1 MSKKLHKYAETLY
14 HLINF
19 RLSQFMQSRSM
30 LKMDYDTFMIVSCI
44 GAHALKNNIKA
55 IDDWE
60 SVWEITRSKNFDK
73 FYNKKKLT
81 IFALANLIGLPTE
94 TVRRK
99 IEILKKK
106 KLISNNGKLGL
117 MPTDKIEELM
127 KPFALNEVD
136 ALSNFLKSLDKHG
149 SLDALL
155 DKQHKTLG

>member
-1 MSKKLHKYAETLY
+1 MSKKFHKYAETLY

-19 RLSQFMQSRSM
+19 RLSQYKQSKSM

-44 GAHALKNNIKA
+44 GAHALKTKINTK
-55 IDDWE
+55 DDWE
-60 SVWEITRSKNFDK
+60 SVWEITRTKNLNK

-81 IFALANLIGLPTE
+81 IFALANLIGIPTE

-106 KLISNNGKLGL
+106 KLISNNSKFGL
-117 MPTDKIEELM
+117 VPTEKIEELM
-127 KPFALNEVD
+127 KPFALIEVD
-136 ALSNFLKSLDKHG
+136 ELSSFLRSLDKRG

-155 DKQHKTLG
+155 DNQYKTLG

>member
-19 RLSQFMQSRSM
+19 RLSQFIQSRSM

-60 SVWEITRSKNFDK
+60 SVWEITRSKNLDK

-117 MPTDKIEELM
+117 MPTEKIEELM

-136 ALSNFLKSLDKHG
+136 ELSNFLRSLDKHG

-155 DKQHKTLG
+155 DKKYKTLG

>member
-19 RLSQFMQSRSM
+19 RLSQFIQSRSM

-44 GAHALKNNIKA
+44 GAHALKANIKA
-55 IDDWE
+55 KDDWE
-60 SVWEITRSKNFDK
+60 SVWEITRAKNLDK

-136 ALSNFLKSLDKHG
+136 ELSNFLRFLDKHG

-155 DKQHKTLG
+155 DKKYKTLG

>member
-19 RLSQFMQSRSM
+19 RLSQFKQSRSM

-55 IDDWE
+55 KDDWE
-60 SVWEITRSKNFDK
+60 SVWEITRTKNLDK

-106 KLISNNGKLGL
+106 KLISNNGKFGL
-117 MPTDKIEELM
+117 LPTEKIEELM
-127 KPFALNEVD
+127 RPFALNEVD
-136 ALSNFLKSLDKHG
+136 ELSNFLRSLDKHG

-155 DKQHKTLG
+155 DKKYKTLG

>member
-19 RLSQFMQSRSM
+19 RLSQFKQSRSM
-30 LKMDYDTFMIVSCI
+30 LKMDYESFIIVSCI
-44 GAHALKNNIKA
+44 GAHALKTKIETT
-55 IDDWE
+55 DDWE
-60 SVWEITRSKNFDK
+60 SVWEITRAKNLDK

-99 IEILKKK
+99 TEILKKK
-106 KLISNNGKLGL
+106 KLISNNARVGL
-117 MPTDKIEELM
+117 VPTEKIEELM

-136 ALSNFLKSLDKHG
+136 ELSSFLRSLDKHG

-155 DKQHKTLG
+155 DKKFKP

>member
-1 MSKKLHKYAETLY
+1 MSKKFHKYAETLY

-19 RLSQFMQSRSM
+19 RLSQYKQSKSM

-81 IFALANLIGLPTE
+81 IFALANLIGIPTE

-106 KLISNNGKLGL
+106 KLIRNNGKLGL

>member
-1 MSKKLHKYAETLY
+1 MTGNQFGKLQEQKI
-14 HLINF
+14 LINF
-19 RLSQFMQSRSM
+19 
-30 LKMDYDTFMIVSCI
+30 I
-44 GAHALKNNIKA
+44 IKK
-55 IDDWE
+55 
-60 SVWEITRSKNFDK
+60 R
-73 FYNKKKLT
+73 LT

-117 MPTDKIEELM
+117 MPTEKIEELM

-136 ALSNFLKSLDKHG
+136 ELSNFLRSLDKHG

-155 DKQHKTLG
+155 EKQYKTQDSQKLDSFGLNNYPFWVFNYLI

>member
-19 RLSQFMQSRSM
+19 RLSQFTQSRSM

-60 SVWEITRSKNFDK
+60 SVWEITRSKNLDK

-117 MPTDKIEELM
+117 MPTEKIEELM

-136 ALSNFLKSLDKHG
+136 ELSNFLRSLDKHG

-155 DKQHKTLG
+155 DKKYKTLE

>member
-19 RLSQFMQSRSM
+19 RLSQFTQSRSM
-30 LKMDYDTFMIVSCI
+30 LKMDYESFMIISCI
-44 GAHALKNNIKA
+44 GAHALKANIKN

-60 SVWEITRSKNFDK
+60 SVWEITRAKNLDK

-136 ALSNFLKSLDKHG
+136 ELSNFLRSLDKHG

-155 DKQHKTLG
+155 DKKYKTLE

>member
-19 RLSQFMQSRSM
+19 RLSQFIQSRSM

-60 SVWEITRSKNFDK
+60 SVWEITRAKNLDK

-81 IFALANLIGLPTE
+81 IFALANLIGIPTE

>member
-19 RLSQFMQSRSM
+19 RLSQFTQSRSM

-60 SVWEITRSKNFDK
+60 SVWEITRAKNLDK

-117 MPTDKIEELM
+117 MPTEKIEELM

-136 ALSNFLKSLDKHG
+136 ELSNFLKSLDKHG

>member
-19 RLSQFMQSRSM
+19 RLSQFTQSRSM

-60 SVWEITRSKNFDK
+60 SVWEITRSKNLDK

-117 MPTDKIEELM
+117 MPTEKIEELM

-136 ALSNFLKSLDKHG
+136 ELSNFLRSLDKHG

-155 DKQHKTLG
+155 DKKYKTLG

>member
-19 RLSQFMQSRSM
+19 RLSQFIQSRSM

-44 GAHALKNNIKA
+44 GAHALKANIKN

-60 SVWEITRSKNFDK
+60 SVWEITRAKNLDK

-106 KLISNNGKLGL
+106 KLISNNSKFGL
-117 MPTDKIEELM
+117 VPTEKIEELM
-127 KPFALNEVD
+127 KPFALNEVEE
-136 ALSNFLKSLDKHG
+136 LSNFLRSLDKHG
-149 SLDALL
+149 SLDTLL
-155 DKQHKTLG
+155 DKKYKTLG

>member
-1 MSKKLHKYAETLY
+1 
-14 HLINF
+14 
-19 RLSQFMQSRSM
+19 M

-44 GAHALKNNIKA
+44 GAHALKTNINTK
-55 IDDWE
+55 DDWE
-60 SVWEITRSKNFDK
+60 SVWEITRTKNLDK

-117 MPTDKIEELM
+117 MRTDKIEELM

-136 ALSNFLKSLDKHG
+136 ELSNFLRSLDEHG

-155 DKQHKTLG
+155 NKKYKTLE

>member
-1 MSKKLHKYAETLY
+1 MSKKFHKYAETLY

-19 RLSQFMQSRSM
+19 RLSQFIQSRSM

-81 IFALANLIGLPTE
+81 IFALANLIGIPTE

-106 KLISNNGKLGL
+106 KLIRNNGKLGL

>member
-19 RLSQFMQSRSM
+19 RLSQFKQSRSM
-30 LKMDYDTFMIVSCI
+30 LKMDYESFIIVSCI
-44 GAHALKNNIKA
+44 GAHALKTKIETT
-55 IDDWE
+55 DDWE
-60 SVWEITRSKNFDK
+60 SVWEITRAKNLDK

-106 KLISNNGKLGL
+106 KLISNNARVGL
-117 MPTDKIEELM
+117 VPTEKIEELM

-136 ALSNFLKSLDKHG
+136 ELSSFLRSLDKHG

-155 DKQHKTLG
+155 DKKFKP

>member
-19 RLSQFMQSRSM
+19 RLSQFIQSRSM

-44 GAHALKNNIKA
+44 GVHALKANIKNK
-55 IDDWE
+55 DDWE
-60 SVWEITRSKNFDK
+60 SVWEITRAKNLDK

-106 KLISNNGKLGL
+106 KLISNNGKFGL
-117 MPTDKIEELM
+117 LPTEKIEELM

-136 ALSNFLKSLDKHG
+136 ELSNFLRSLDKHG
-149 SLDALL
+149 TLDALL
-155 DKQHKTLG
+155 DKKYKTLG

>member
-19 RLSQFMQSRSM
+19 RLSQFTQSRSM

-60 SVWEITRSKNFDK
+60 SVWEITRSKNLDK

-106 KLISNNGKLGL
+106 KLISNNSKFGL
-117 MPTDKIEELM
+117 VPTEKIEELM
-127 KPFALNEVD
+127 KPFALNEVEE
-136 ALSNFLKSLDKHG
+136 LSNFLRSLDKHG

-155 DKQHKTLG
+155 DKKYKTLE

>member
-30 LKMDYDTFMIVSCI
+30 LKMDYDSFMIVSCI

-60 SVWEITRSKNFDK
+60 SVWEITRAKNLDK

>member
-19 RLSQFMQSRSM
+19 RLSQFKQSRSM
-30 LKMDYDTFMIVSCI
+30 LKMDYESFMIVSCI
-44 GAHALKNNIKA
+44 GAHALKANIKTK
-55 IDDWE
+55 DDWE
-60 SVWEITRSKNFDK
+60 SVWEITREKNLDK

-106 KLISNNGKLGL
+106 KLINNNSKLGL
-117 MPTDKIEELM
+117 VPTEKIEELM

-136 ALSNFLKSLDKHG
+136 ELSNFLRSLDKHG

-155 DKQHKTLG
+155 DKKYKTLG

>member
-19 RLSQFMQSRSM
+19 RLSQFKQSRSM
-30 LKMDYDTFMIVSCI
+30 LKMDYNTFMIVSCV
-44 GAHALKNNIKA
+44 GAHALKNNINAK
-55 IDDWE
+55 DDWE
-60 SVWEITRSKNFDK
+60 SVWEITRTKNLDK

-136 ALSNFLKSLDKHG
+136 ELSNFLRSLDKHG

-155 DKQHKTLG
+155 DKIYKTLE

>member
-19 RLSQFMQSRSM
+19 RLSQFIQSRSM

-44 GAHALKNNIKA
+44 GAHALKANIKN

-60 SVWEITRSKNFDK
+60 SVWEITRAKNLDK

-136 ALSNFLKSLDKHG
+136 ELSNFLRSLDKHG

-155 DKQHKTLG
+155 DKKYKTLG

>member
-19 RLSQFMQSRSM
+19 RLSQFIQSKSM
-30 LKMDYDTFMIVSCI
+30 LKMDYESFMIISCI
-44 GAHALKNNIKA
+44 GAHALKANIKNK
-55 IDDWE
+55 DDWE
-60 SVWEITRSKNFDK
+60 SVWEITRAKNLDK

-106 KLISNNGKLGL
+106 KLISNNSKFGL
-117 MPTDKIEELM
+117 VPTEKIEELM
-127 KPFALNEVD
+127 KPFALNEVEE
-136 ALSNFLKSLDKHG
+136 LSNFLRSLDKHG
-149 SLDALL
+149 TLDALL
-155 DKQHKTLG
+155 DKKYKTLG

>member
-1 MSKKLHKYAETLY
+1 
-14 HLINF
+14 
-19 RLSQFMQSRSM
+19 M

-44 GAHALKNNIKA
+44 GAHALKSNIITK
-55 IDDWE
+55 DDWE
-60 SVWEITRSKNFDK
+60 SVWEITRVKNLDK
-73 FYNKKKLT
+73 LYNKKKLT
-81 IFALANLIGLPTE
+81 IFALANLIGLPAE

-117 MPTDKIEELM
+117 MPTEKIEELM

-136 ALSNFLKSLDKHG
+136 ELSNFLRSLDKHG

-155 DKQHKTLG
+155 EKQYKT

>member
-19 RLSQFMQSRSM
+19 RLSQFIQSRSM
-30 LKMDYDTFMIVSCI
+30 LKMDYESFMIISCI
-44 GAHALKNNIKA
+44 GAHALKANIKNK
-55 IDDWE
+55 DDWE
-60 SVWEITRSKNFDK
+60 SVWEITRAKNLDK

-106 KLISNNGKLGL
+106 KLISNNSKFGL
-117 MPTDKIEELM
+117 VPTEKIEELM
-127 KPFALNEVD
+127 KPFALNEVEE
-136 ALSNFLKSLDKHG
+136 LSNFLRSLDKHG

-155 DKQHKTLG
+155 DKKYKTLG

>member
-19 RLSQFMQSRSM
+19 RLSQFIQSRSM

-44 GAHALKNNIKA
+44 GAHALKANIKN

-60 SVWEITRSKNFDK
+60 SVWEITRAKNLDK

-106 KLISNNGKLGL
+106 KLISNNGKFGL
-117 MPTDKIEELM
+117 VPTEKIEELM
-127 KPFALNEVD
+127 KPFALNEVEE
-136 ALSNFLKSLDKHG
+136 LSNFLRSLDKHG

-155 DKQHKTLG
+155 DKKYKTLG

>member
-1 MSKKLHKYAETLY
+1 MSKKLHKYAETLH

-19 RLSQFMQSRSM
+19 RLSQFKQSRSM
-30 LKMDYDTFMIVSCI
+30 LKMDYNTFMIVSCV
-44 GAHALKNNIKA
+44 GVHALKNNINAK
-55 IDDWE
+55 DDWE
-60 SVWEITRSKNFDK
+60 SVWEITRTKNLDK

-136 ALSNFLKSLDKHG
+136 ELSNFLRSLDEHG

-155 DKQHKTLG
+155 DKKYKTLE

>member
-30 LKMDYDTFMIVSCI
+30 LKMDYDSFMIVSCI

-55 IDDWE
+55 KDDWE
-60 SVWEITRSKNFDK
+60 SVWEITRAKNLDK